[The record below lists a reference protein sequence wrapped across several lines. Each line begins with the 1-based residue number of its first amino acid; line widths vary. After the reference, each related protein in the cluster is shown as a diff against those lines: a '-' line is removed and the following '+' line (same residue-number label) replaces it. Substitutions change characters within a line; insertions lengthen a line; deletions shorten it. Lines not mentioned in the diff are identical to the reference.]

1 MLRAALERAW
11 WRPRPGGL
19 AILLGPLARVY
30 AALWAL
36 RRLGYQR
43 GWLKRRRA
51 PVPVVVVGNLIVGGA
66 GKTPTVIALVRALR
80 ERGWTPGVISR
91 GYGGGAAAPIA
102 VTPATDAREVGDE
115 PTLILRR
122 TDAPVWV
129 GRRRAAVARA
139 LCAAHPEVDLIV
151 ADDGLQHLA
160 LERDAQL
167 VVFDERGLGN
177 GRLLPAGPLREPF
190 ATVPAPRTAVLY
202 NAATPTTPWPGALVE
217 RRLAGALPLRDWWAG
232 QAANP
237 AGLADLR
244 GRTVLAAAGI
254 ASPER
259 FFAMLEAEGLTI
271 ERRPLADHAPLDPRP
286 WPADAPIVVVTEKDA
301 VKLPPTAPDAAAIHV
316 ATLDFEIPAET
327 VATLHGWLEPL
338 RRR

>member
-19 AILLGPLARVY
+19 AALLWPLALLY
-30 AALWAL
+30 AALSAL
-36 RRLGYQR
+36 RRLAYQR
-43 GWLKRRRA
+43 GWLTRQRA

-91 GYGGGAAAPIA
+91 GYGGAAAAPIA
-102 VTPATDAREVGDE
+102 VTSTTAASEVGDE
-115 PTLILRR
+115 PVLIRRR
-122 TDAPVWV
+122 TGAPVWV
-129 GRRRAAVARA
+129 GRQRAAAARA

-177 GRLLPAGPLREPF
+177 GLLLPAGPLREPF
-190 ATVPAPRTAVLY
+190 ATVPPRTAVLY
-202 NAATPTTPWPGALVE
+202 NATTPTTAWPGALAG

-232 QAANP
+232 RSATRD
-237 AGLADLR
+237 GLAALR
-244 GRTVLAAAGI
+244 DRQVLAAAGI
-254 ASPER
+254 AAPER

-271 ERRPLADHAPLDPRP
+271 ERRRLADHAPLDPRP
-286 WPADAPIVVVTEKDA
+286 WPADAAIVVVTEKDA
-301 VKLPPTAPDAAAIHV
+301 VKLPPTVPDAAAIHV